1 MLIDKLFKELVP
13 GTFIE
18 DHPPPLSGGSDPDG
32 PDPPAD
38 PPPADPVVDGA
49 TPPVA
54 ATPPE
59 PPQPPAPAPDWRDRQ
74 IDRQHRKLKEEQ
86 DRVAALAAENEQMR
100 QMLEARQRQAPDGVT
115 PPPPPSPPPASAP
128 WDIDRPG
135 PPAARP
141 TVQSD
146 PVAVARF
153 QLEVEQIG
161 QRLTTE
167 YGNDWPE
174 VSRRFE
180 QMGGMAPQVMQSIL
194 ATDDPAYVIIQ
205 LGKKPEKYQEI
216 LDLPPAKQTAALI
229 RIGLEKNAA
238 ALAAAARPAPKPSD
252 APAPVEHLAPGG
264 RAPSGAINLYDDKI
278 SDDQFYGERMRQKR
292 ESVGRPWS
300 IARQGGR

>member
-13 GTFIE
+13 GTFVDDE
-18 DHPPPLSGGSDPDG
+18 PQLPLSGGSAP
-32 PDPPAD
+32 PQDPPAD
-38 PPPADPVVDGA
+38 PPAVPVVDDA
-49 TPPVA
+49 PPLVPA

-59 PPQPPAPAPDWRDRQ
+59 PPQPPAPAADWRDKQ
-74 IDRQHRKLKEEQ
+74 IDRQHRRLKEEQ

-100 QMLEARQRQAPDGVT
+100 QMLEARQRQAPDGATSPST
-115 PPPPPSPPPASAP
+115 PSSAP
-128 WDIDRPG
+128 A
-135 PPAARP
+135 PAPQTAP
-141 TVQSD
+141 SAGQGD

-174 VSRRFE
+174 VSKRFE

-205 LGKKPEKYQEI
+205 LGKKPERYQEI

-229 RIGLEKNAA
+229 KIGLEKNAA
-238 ALAAAARPAPKPSD
+238 ASAAAAKPAPKPSD
-252 APAPVEHLAPGG
+252 APPPVEHLAPGG
-264 RAPSGAINLYDDKI
+264 RAASGAINLYDDKI
-278 SDDQFYGERMRQKR
+278 SDDQFYSERMRQKR

-300 IARQGGR
+300 LNRQGAR

>member
-13 GTFIE
+13 GIFIE
-18 DHPPPLSGGSDPDG
+18 DEPPLPLSGGSAPP

-38 PPPADPVVDGA
+38 PPPVDPAGDGA

-59 PPQPPAPAPDWRDRQ
+59 PPPQPPAPAADWRDKQ
-74 IDRQHRKLKEEQ
+74 IDRQHRRLKEEQ

-100 QMLEARQRQAPDGVT
+100 QMLEARQRQASDQST
-115 PPPPPSPPPASAP
+115 PPAPQAPPPAPTPQTA
-128 WDIDRPG
+128 
-135 PPAARP
+135 PPAG
-141 TVQSD
+141 QGD

-174 VSRRFE
+174 VSKRFE

-229 RIGLEKNAA
+229 KIGLEKNAA
-238 ALAAAARPAPKPSD
+238 ASAAAARPAPKPSD
-252 APAPVEHLAPGG
+252 APPPVEHLSPGG
-264 RAPSGAINLYDDKI
+264 RAPSGAINLYDDKTE
-278 SDDQFYGERMRQKR
+278 DDRWFAERMRQKR

-300 IARQGGR
+300 LNRQGAR

>member
-1 MLIDKLFKELVP
+1 MLIDRLFKELVP

-18 DHPPPLSGGSDPDG
+18 DEPPLPLSGGSTP
-32 PDPPAD
+32 PQDPPTD
-38 PPPADPVVDGA
+38 PPPADPAVDGA

-59 PPQPPAPAPDWRDRQ
+59 PTPPPPPAADWRDKQ

-100 QMLEARQRQAPDGVT
+100 QMLEARQRPAPDGAT
-115 PPPPPSPPPASAP
+115 PPSPPSPPSAP
-128 WDIDRPG
+128 TPAVA
-135 PPAARP
+135 PP
-141 TVQSD
+141 TGQGD

-205 LGKKPEKYQEI
+205 LGKKPERYQEI

-229 RIGLEKNAA
+229 KIGLEKS
-238 ALAAAARPAPKPSD
+238 AAAAAAAAKPTPKPSD

-264 RAPSGAINLYDDKI
+264 RAPSGTINLYDDKTE
-278 SDDQFYGERMRQKR
+278 DDRWFAERMRQKR

>member
-18 DHPPPLSGGSDPDG
+18 DEPPLPLSGGSA
-32 PDPPAD
+32 PPQD
-38 PPPADPVVDGA
+38 PPPADPPV
-49 TPPVA
+49 TPPA
-54 ATPPE
+54 ELAE
-59 PPQPPAPAPDWRDRQ
+59 DSAPPAPAEPVRVKSPWEGIAPEAIEKQ
-74 IDRQHRKLKEEQ
+74 VNRQHRRQKELEDQ
-86 DRVAALAAENEQMR
+86 LAAERSEKEQLR
-100 QMLEARQRQAPDGVT
+100 QILEARQRQAPDAAN
-115 PPPPPSPPPASAP
+115 PPPPPSTPSPA
-128 WDIDRPG
+128 
-135 PPAARP
+135 P
-141 TVQSD
+141 TGQAD

-161 QRLTTE
+161 QKLTTE
-167 YGNDWPE
+167 YGNDWPD

-180 QMGGMAPQVMQSIL
+180 MMGGMSPQIMQSIL

-229 RIGLEKNAA
+229 RIGLEKSTAA
-238 ALAAAARPAPKPSD
+238 AVAAVKPPPKPSD

-264 RAPSGAINLYDDKI
+264 RASSGSINLYDDKTE
-278 SDDQFYGERMRQKR
+278 DDRWFAERMRQKR

-300 IARQGGR
+300 ISRQGAR

>member
-1 MLIDKLFKELVP
+1 VTP
-13 GTFIE
+13 
-18 DHPPPLSGGSDPDG
+18 

-38 PPPADPVVDGA
+38 APAVPVVDDA
-49 TPPVA
+49 PPLVPA

-59 PPQPPAPAPDWRDRQ
+59 PSPPPTPAPDWRDRQ

-100 QMLEARQRQAPDGVT
+100 QMLDARQRQTPDQAT
-115 PPPPPSPPPASAP
+115 PPAPPTLAPSAP
-128 WDIDRPG
+128 AGQPDRSQLR
-135 PPAARP
+135 AE
-141 TVQSD
+141 T
-146 PVAVARF
+146 RF
-153 QLEVEQIG
+153 EMEVEQIG
-161 QRLTTE
+161 TRLTTE
-167 YGNDWPE
+167 YANEWPE
-174 VSRRFE
+174 IRNRLE
-180 QMGGMAPQVMQSIL
+180 QMGGMTPQVMQAIL